1 MRIALHHQALR
12 FRANLVAAEL
22 APRDEELLLGVEAV
36 DVGRARLAFAQARQ
50 HIDQPDPGEYYGSP
64 LRNRA
69 AILALA
75 TEAGGRDAL
84 AEVVNAVRERLVA
97 KIDRTTTQEQAWLL
111 LAARAMSAGGELA
124 YSVDGQQRKAATEP
138 VVLNPDQAAVARG
151 MRVTNDGERP
161 VWLQVT
167 ARGVPLDPLPAASE
181 GLSVRRQFL
190 TLTGQPANLARLRQ
204 NERVIVSIDGRNLEG
219 GYHEVALLDLLPA
232 GFEIESVLTEETVK
246 SFPFLAKLSDTRI
259 AEARDD
265 RFFASFN
272 LGRRAY
278 RSWWDDPAD
287 NFTNSFHVA
296 YIVRAVTPGSFT
308 LPAVNV
314 SDMYAPR
321 VHARSGMGSV
331 AIAPK

>member
-1 MRIALHHQALR
+1 M
-12 FRANLVAAEL
+12 VA
-22 APRDEELLLGVEAV
+22 R
-36 DVGRARLAFAQARQ
+36 
-50 HIDQPDPGEYYGSP
+50 
-64 LRNRA
+64 
-69 AILALA
+69 
-75 TEAGGRDAL
+75 
-84 AEVVNAVRERLVA
+84 
-97 KIDRTTTQEQAWLL
+97 IDRTTTQEQAWLL

-124 YSVDGQQRKAATEP
+124 YSVDGQQRKSATEP
-138 VVLNPDQAAVARG
+138 VVLNPDQAAIARG

-167 ARGVPLDPLPAASE
+167 ARGVPIDPQPAASE

-190 TLTGQPANLARLRQ
+190 TLTGEPANLARLRQ
-204 NERVIVSIDGRNLEG
+204 NERVIVSIDGRNLDG

-232 GFEIESVLTEETVK
+232 GFEIEAVLTDDTVK

-272 LGRRAY
+272 LGRRSY
-278 RSWWDDPAD
+278 RSWYDDAAD
-287 NFTNSFHVA
+287 SFTNAFHVA
-296 YIVRAVTPGSFT
+296 YIVRAVTPGSFA

-321 VHARSGMGSV
+321 VYARSGMGSV
-331 AIAPK
+331 AIAPR